1 MSDID
6 DSIPSDLEAE
16 RAVLGAMML
25 APGAVAD
32 CLEIL
37 AARDFVRGAHQEV
50 FAAIAAVSGAGG
62 TADPITVK
70 AQLEARG
77 TLPKVGGAPY
87 LHTLIAAVPSAAM
100 AGWYAK
106 RVRDCAV
113 RWRLAQAADAIK
125 AAALRGGADVAD
137 RIDAAYAVL
146 DEAAGLAAPAG
157 AVSLADLVGPVLEAI
172 EKGPDGVRGVTT
184 GWTDLD
190 ALVPG
195 LRGGEMIT
203 VGGRPGMG
211 KSIVMLNMAVH
222 AGVELGIPV
231 LVCTLE
237 MKAQE
242 CVERVLAC
250 RAEVDLRAI
259 RGGSL
264 TERDWSRLARAYP
277 HLAACGNVMIND
289 DPYMSLQGIRSD
301 LRAMRRAGMPAG
313 LVVVDYLRAHWKG
326 SGKTESREREVSE
339 FSRGIKLLAKEFDV
353 PVVVGSQLNRGPEM
367 RSDHRPL
374 LADLRDSGSVE
385 QDSDIV
391 ILLFREDAYE
401 KESPHAGEIDL
412 IVAKNR
418 QGPQGTVTLAFRG
431 YFSMCR
437 DPYRPPALQAEL
449 PERAA

>member
-6 DSIPSDLEAE
+6 DSIPCDLEAE
-16 RAVLGAMML
+16 QAVLGSMML
-25 APGAVAD
+25 SPAALAD
-32 CLEIL
+32 CMEIL
-37 AARDFVRGAHQEV
+37 KARDFVRGAHKEI
-50 FAAIAAVSGAGG
+50 FAAVAAISGRGEN
-62 TADPITVK
+62 ADPITVK

-77 TLPKVGGAPY
+77 TLHKAGGAPY
-87 LHTLIAAVPSAAM
+87 LHTLLAAVPAVVNAP
-100 AGWYAK
+100 WYAK

-113 RWRLAQAADAIK
+113 RWRLAEAAQEIR
-125 AAALRGGADVAD
+125 AAALRGSADVTD
-137 RIDAAYAVL
+137 RIDAAYKVL
-146 DEAAGLAAPAG
+146 DEAAGIAAPPA
-157 AVSLADLVGPVLEAI
+157 AKSIAELIGPALEAI
-172 EKGPDGVRGVTT
+172 EKGPDGQRGVTT

-195 LRGGEMIT
+195 FRGGEMVTI
-203 VGGRPGMG
+203 GGRPGMG
-211 KSIVMLNMAVH
+211 KSVVMVNLALH
-222 AGVELGIPV
+222 AGLDLGLPV
-231 LVCTLE
+231 LLCTLE

-242 CVERVLAC
+242 CMERVLAC

-259 RGGSL
+259 RSGTL
-264 TERDWSRLARAYP
+264 TERDWSRVNRLFPRLSACENVLVNDYP
-277 HLAACGNVMIND
+277 YL
-289 DPYMSLQGIRSD
+289 SLLGIRSD

-313 LVVVDYLRAHWKG
+313 LVVIDYLGLVNG
-326 SGKTESREREVSE
+326 SSKSESREREISE
-339 FSRGIKLLAKEFDV
+339 FSRGVKLLAKEFDV

-374 LADLRDSGSVE
+374 PADLRDSGSVE

-418 QGPQGTVTLAFRG
+418 QGAQGVVTLAFRG
-431 YFSMCR
+431 HYSMIR
-437 DPYRPPALQAEL
+437 ELYRPPAVREEL